1 MPGHAC
7 VDLFFGSPKIRNE
20 IGRQMVEPPHM
31 CEFPDR
37 EEHMERR
44 YLCYMHTP
52 QDPYAGLRAQLEM
65 MEWPAI
71 FPFKFIVPLEK
82 LDEVYQLFKK
92 QDTTTRMS
100 RHGNYASV
108 TATPFMMNPEK
119 VIEVYKKAESI
130 EGLTAL

>member
-1 MPGHAC
+1 M
-7 VDLFFGSPKIRNE
+7 D
-20 IGRQMVEPPHM
+20 
-31 CEFPDR
+31 
-37 EEHMERR
+37 
-44 YLCYMHTP
+44 TP
-52 QDPYAGLRAQLEM
+52 QDPYAGLRAQLEK

-82 LDEVYQLFKK
+82 LDEVYQLFSK

-108 TATPFMMNPEK
+108 TATPFMLNPDK
-119 VIEVYKKAESI
+119 VIEVYQKAESI